1 VGQEPELRILLVEDE
16 PSAAKMLAKG
26 LREQSFAVDVA
37 ETGND
42 ALYYASINNYDL
54 VLLDVMLPEKDGF
67 EVCRELRAGG
77 STVPVLMLTARDVV
91 EDRVRGLDAGA
102 DDYLTKPYDFRELL
116 ARARALLRRGNE
128 IQPETIVTDDL
139 EINTRAR
146 SVKRSGKS
154 IQLTAKEYALLEYFA
169 RHRDGVVT
177 RADISEHV
185 WDESFDSFS
194 NLIEV
199 YVQRLRRK
207 IDDNH
212 PVKLL
217 HTRRGEGYIFTE
229 GPETVDV

>member
-1 VGQEPELRILLVEDE
+1 
-16 PSAAKMLAKG
+16 MLAKG

-37 ETGND
+37 ESGND
-42 ALYYASINNYDL
+42 ALYYTSINNYDL

-139 EINTRAR
+139 EIN
-146 SVKRSGKS
+146 
-154 IQLTAKEYALLEYFA
+154 
-169 RHRDGVVT
+169 
-177 RADISEHV
+177 
-185 WDESFDSFS
+185 
-194 NLIEV
+194 
-199 YVQRLRRK
+199 
-207 IDDNH
+207 
-212 PVKLL
+212 
-217 HTRRGEGYIFTE
+217 
-229 GPETVDV
+229 